1 MKKAEFYLY
10 KGRFVSSYFNRTG
23 FCNEIDYF
31 RETKFFELRSHGQI
45 PIRSNVS
52 GIFLDHRT
60 NYEFYFLSKESLDV
74 NNLIM
79 VFGLYDKRAT
89 VIGRIKEKNY

>member
-60 NYEFYFLSKESLDV
+60 NYEVGNVQGVMDGDIDGFMESYLKMK
-74 NNLIM
+74 L
-79 VFGLYDKRAT
+79 
-89 VIGRIKEKNY
+89 